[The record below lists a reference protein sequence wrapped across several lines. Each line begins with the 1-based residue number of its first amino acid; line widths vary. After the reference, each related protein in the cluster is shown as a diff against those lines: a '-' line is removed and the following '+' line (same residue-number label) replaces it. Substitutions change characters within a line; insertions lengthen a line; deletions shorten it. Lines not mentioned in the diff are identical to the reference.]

1 MAEKKFY
8 ILNESGLNT
17 LMQQIASSINNS
29 FTRKEVVTQ
38 IRNNINSIS
47 STLDDIKSEL
57 IPTGTIIK
65 ILGISSTKAPS
76 GYVKCNGA
84 VYSISYHKNLA
95 DYIKTTFGS
104 YNFFGGDGVT
114 TFAVPSIT
122 SNDDNTI
129 SCIKV

>member
-122 SNDDNTI
+122 SDDDNTI